1 MMKGGEIKPCR
12 TRLLLPMIQAQKNET
27 AALGVLSLRAAVF
40 CREGRGHK
48 ISIDMAVRDN
58 LYYG

>member
-12 TRLLLPMIQAQKNET
+12 TRLFLPMIQAQKKET
-27 AALGVLSLRAAVF
+27 AALGALASGRQFL

-48 ISIDMAVRDN
+48 ISIDMAV
-58 LYYG
+58 